1 MNRCKGLPRSPALPA
16 LSALFARFATAGLA
30 ICLTLPAQVQAQST
44 AELAQT
50 ATQNEAAV
58 GGRNFPIGTLRGRLQ
73 VVDAPEIQL
82 DDKADRMSPG
92 VRIRNAQN
100 MLMTPASLVGQPLAV
115 NYTRD
120 VSGLVSLVWIL
131 SEAEAA
137 TARTSAEKPF
147 LNFWPFVRSSG
158 TDDGS

>member
-1 MNRCKGLPRSPALPA
+1 MNRCKGLRGGPALPG
-16 LSALFARFATAGLA
+16 LFALAGLVVF
-30 ICLTLPAQVQAQST
+30 LSLPARAQSVE
-44 AELAQT
+44 APQV

-58 GGRNFPIGTLRGRLQ
+58 GGRTFPVGTLRGRL
-73 VVDAPEIQL
+73 VVLDAPEIQL

-100 MLMTPASLVGQPLAV
+100 MLMTPASVVGQPLVV

-131 SEAEAA
+131 SDAEAA
-137 TARTSAEKPF
+137 TARASAEKPF
-147 LNFWPFVRSSG
+147 LNFWPFVRATG

>member
-1 MNRCKGLPRSPALPA
+1 MNRCKGFAGSPALP
-16 LSALFARFATAGLA
+16 SLFAVAGLVV
-30 ICLTLPAQVQAQST
+30 CLALPAQAQST
-44 AELAQT
+44 SELAQT

-58 GGRNFPIGTLRGRLQ
+58 GGRNFPVGTLRGRLL
-73 VVDAPEIQL
+73 VVDAPEIRL

-92 VRIRNAQN
+92 VRIRNTQN
-100 MLMTPASLVGQPLAV
+100 MLMTPASVTGQALAV

-137 TARTSAEKPF
+137 TARVSAEKPF
-147 LNFWPFVRSSG
+147 LNFWPFVRANG

>member
-16 LSALFARFATAGLA
+16 LSAMLCAIAGLS
-30 ICLTLPAQVQAQST
+30 ICLALPAQAQST
-44 AELAQT
+44 SELAQT

-58 GGRNFPIGTLRGRLQ
+58 GGRNFPIGTLRGRLL
-73 VVDAPEIQL
+73 VVDAPEIRL

-100 MLMTPASLVGQPLAV
+100 MLMTPASVVGQPLIV

-131 SEAEAA
+131 SETEAA

-147 LNFWPFVRSSG
+147 LNFWPFVRTTG

>member
-16 LSALFARFATAGLA
+16 LFATPFAIAGLA
-30 ICLTLPAQVQAQST
+30 ICLALPAQAQST

-58 GGRNFPIGTLRGRLQ
+58 GGRNFPVGTLRGRLL
-73 VVDAPEIQL
+73 VVDAPEIRL

-100 MLMTPASLVGQPLAV
+100 MLMTPASVIGQPLIV

-131 SEAEAA
+131 SETEAA
-137 TARTSAEKPF
+137 TTRTSAEKPF
-147 LNFWPFVRSSG
+147 LNFWPFVRTTG

>member
-1 MNRCKGLPRSPALPA
+1 MNRCKGLSGGPALPA
-16 LSALFARFATAGLA
+16 LFATLFAIAGLA
-30 ICLTLPAQVQAQST
+30 ICLALPAQAQST
-44 AELAQT
+44 SELAQT

-58 GGRNFPIGTLRGRLQ
+58 GGRNFPVGTLRGRLL

-100 MLMTPASLVGQPLAV
+100 MLMTPASVVGQPLAV

-137 TARTSAEKPF
+137 TARVSAEKPF
-147 LNFWPFVRSSG
+147 LNFWPFVRSTA